1 MKYSVRDISIFLLE
15 EYHSE
20 RMNELIEEERFDDSH
35 AIFEEWF
42 IGDEKNHSWIFLD
55 DLTQIS

>member
-42 IGDEKNHSWIFLD
+42 IEDENNHSWMFLD

>member
-1 MKYSVRDISIFLLE
+1 MKYYVRDISIFLLE

-42 IGDEKNHSWIFLD
+42 IEDETNHSWMFLD